1 MVTMNEAAANISQE
15 LDIIQ
20 MQRWPILV
28 VYSPPQHSDEE
39 LRNHLNELGAIYD
52 SHKEPYVLVL
62 DARSGRRPSATQRKI
77 QSEFREKYDAHVK
90 QFCRGTAFVT
100 NSELLKGAATAM
112 VWVKQPSTT
121 TKFFTNIDEAMVWA
135 EEQLKG

>member
-1 MVTMNEAAANISQE
+1 MNHFAADISQE
-15 LDIIQ
+15 LNIIQ

-28 VYSPPQHSDEE
+28 VYSPSNFTEE
-39 LRNHLNELGAIYD
+39 DLKAHLDELGKIYD
-52 SHKEPYVLVL
+52 THKEPYVLIL
-62 DARSGRRPSATQRKI
+62 DGRSGRRPSAVQRKI
-77 QSEFREKYDAHVK
+77 QSDFREKYDAHIR

-112 VWVKQPSTT
+112 FWVKKPTST
-121 TKFFTNIDEAMVWA
+121 TKFFTDFDEAVAWA

>member
-1 MVTMNEAAANISQE
+1 MNEAAANISQE
-15 LDIIQ
+15 LEIIQ

-28 VYSPPQHSDEE
+28 VYSPSQHSDEE
-39 LRNHLNELGAIYD
+39 LRDHLEKIGQIYD
-52 SHKEPYVLVL
+52 THKEPYVLVL

-112 VWVKQPSTT
+112 FWVKKPSTT
-121 TKFFTNIDEAMVWA
+121 TKFFTDFDEAVAWA

>member
-1 MVTMNEAAANISQE
+1 MNEAAANISQE
-15 LDIIQ
+15 LEIIQ

-28 VYSPPQHSDEE
+28 VYSPSQQSVED
-39 LRNHLNELGAIYD
+39 LKNHLEKLGKIYD
-52 SHKEPYVLVL
+52 THKEPYVLVL
-62 DARSGRRPSATQRKI
+62 DARSGRRPSAMQRKI
-77 QSEFREKYDAHVK
+77 QSDFREKYDAHVK

-112 VWVKQPSTT
+112 FWVKKPSTT
-121 TKFFTNIDEAMVWA
+121 TKFFTDFDEAVAWA